1 MAIILDECGY
11 PKTEFLTR
19 TYCTGCGDLFREDES
34 DWASLCQS
42 CGEAED
48 DQEDWE
54 CAYPGKCLMP
64 DPFHHRSECY
74 TVEDAEAYYAEGKD

>member
-11 PKTEFLTR
+11 PKTEFLIR
-19 TYCTGCGDLFREDES
+19 FYCASCGDLVREDES

-48 DQEDWE
+48 EEDRK
-54 CAYPGKCLMP
+54 GK
-64 DPFHHRSECY
+64 
-74 TVEDAEAYYAEGKD
+74 